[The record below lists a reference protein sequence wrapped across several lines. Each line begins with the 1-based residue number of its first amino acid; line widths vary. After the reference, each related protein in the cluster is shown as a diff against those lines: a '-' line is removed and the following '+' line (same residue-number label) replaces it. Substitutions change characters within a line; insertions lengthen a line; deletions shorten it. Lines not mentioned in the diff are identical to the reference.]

1 MIEAIEAV
9 LQDQLRVALDANGNP
24 ISGRV
29 QVHYPRGAA
38 TLLAVYFTE
47 TPVRLEPVAPD
58 QVSGFTN
65 FTIVGGNLVM
75 TPDRGNAPGY
85 VILGAGLTPLA

>member
-1 MIEAIEAV
+1 MIAVDEAI

-24 ISGRV
+24 IAGKV

-38 TLLAVYFTE
+38 TLLACFFTE
-47 TPVRLEPVAPD
+47 TPVRLGPVAPD

-65 FTIVGGNLVM
+65 FTVVGGNLLM
-75 TPDRGNAPGY
+75 TPDRGNVPGY
-85 VILGAGLTPLA
+85 VVLGAGLTQP